1 VPGAPPIGGVVGGP
15 AGASV
20 PRAVRSTP
28 IAAAGVA
35 GICECVAGAADGS
48 GSRGGVG
55 GRWGGIGRRG
65 FDKPNKD
72 KRSGA
77 RAQRSGRAVG
87 RPRSA
92 GRGVESV
99 EGRSAVVVGVPG
111 GAGSARR
118 RRGGGGWAWGD
129 RGDDG
134 DRRGRGR
141 ERVDPVVA
149 DVRGCDAGRKVR
161 ADRRYVRA
169 RRRGVRVPRG
179 PVAKGEVDT
188 DGEGGAAQQRES
200 DQCQERADRADSP
213 ASGPAPHPSHD
224 RPRQE
229 ALGRCERRGVGAP
242 GRIGGESRR
251 RDALNL
257 HRSPRQD
264 RRRSAEHMP
273 HELALALISLCHGN
287 HESPPSQA
295 RCRPRADPA
304 EPRRPRSFSQGLAVS
319 RGRGRRTPS
328 AAARPQVRYPW
339 LRPSG
344 RSARQTR
351 AFLGRS
357 PSSHVRRSSA
367 RALYTQALAGAP
379 SSEYPSDTHLH
390 KSAAAWVQG
399 SECE

>member
-1 VPGAPPIGGVVGGP
+1 VLGAPPIGGVVGGP

-48 GSRGGVG
+48 GNRGGVG

-99 EGRSAVVVGVPG
+99 ERRSAVVVGVPG
-111 GAGSARR
+111 GADSVRR
-118 RRGGGGWAWGD
+118 RRGGGGRPWGD

-134 DRRGRGR
+134 DRRGR
-141 ERVDPVVA
+141 ERVEPVVA
-149 DVRGCDAGRKVR
+149 DVRRGDAGREVCPE
-161 ADRRYVRA
+161 RRNVCA

-179 PVAKGEVDT
+179 PVAEGEIDA
-188 DGEGGAAQQRES
+188 DGEGGAAHQRES
-200 DQCQERADRADSP
+200 HQRQERADRADRP

-229 ALGRCERRGVGAP
+229 PLRRCERRGVGAP
-242 GRIGGESRR
+242 GRIGGEGRR

-287 HESPPSQA
+287 HDSA
-295 RCRPRADPA
+295 RPRGTA
-304 EPRRPRSFSQGLAVS
+304 ETTLLFAES
-319 RGRGRRTPS
+319 RGPPGAGTTDPICC
-328 AAARPQVRYPW
+328 
-339 LRPSG
+339 
-344 RSARQTR
+344 RQ
-351 AFLGRS
+351 A
-357 PSSHVRRSSA
+357 
-367 RALYTQALAGAP
+367 AGAVP
-379 SSEYPSDTHLH
+379 LAQAVRAVGASNARVFGQIALFSRTS
-390 KSAAAWVQG
+390 
-399 SECE
+399 